1 MSFYLVSC
9 WKCLI
14 AMSGVSELCTAA
26 WAPEML
32 LLRLSVSLWVSQEM
46 FGGGCEPCED
56 KRVRAGSPVCEQHRL
71 QRARE
76 SGRAG
81 SRELKIIHPYHGT
94 AAHWAELLFWT
105 CYAISTCWDCS
116 VLSLGFNTTSTS
128 NISLINTTTATIL
141 SDTSQG
147 VFFLRLE
154 HFCGVSYKNGWFKIV
169 IINEDNTDNNKRS

>member
-1 MSFYLVSC
+1 MLSQILTLLLSLLWRVRREGKKFKKKNIAKMSFYLVSC

-71 QRARE
+71 QRGRE

-116 VLSLGFNTTSTS
+116 VWRAVTRIKMRQHSESS
-128 NISLINTTTATIL
+128 I
-141 SDTSQG
+141 
-147 VFFLRLE
+147 
-154 HFCGVSYKNGWFKIV
+154 
-169 IINEDNTDNNKRS
+169 